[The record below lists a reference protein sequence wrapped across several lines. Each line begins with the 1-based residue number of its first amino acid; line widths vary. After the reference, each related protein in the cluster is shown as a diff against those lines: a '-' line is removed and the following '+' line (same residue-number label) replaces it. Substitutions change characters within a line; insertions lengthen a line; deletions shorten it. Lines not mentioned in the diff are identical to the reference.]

1 LAQVA
6 LLSFTAIATYQIC
19 LISGEIGLLQ
29 LGRFAML
36 VMVPMYFLFKLNFV
50 QITMSCVFFNICAA
64 TASDFLFDRKT
75 GTYCGISKAQTY
87 KYQILGLLVAAS
99 CLGLFMWL
107 LFTNLQLGSPEL
119 FAQRAQAKAVLIQA
133 IKFDPFV
140 VMAGFLFAFVLRS
153 FKISPA
159 RVFGGIVMPN
169 KILLSLLLGAAVSS
183 VLKNNEQLQFFSAGV
198 FSSESLW
205 IFACIAGKLW
215 G

>member
-1 LAQVA
+1 
-6 LLSFTAIATYQIC
+6 
-19 LISGEIGLLQ
+19 
-29 LGRFAML
+29 
-36 VMVPMYFLFKLNFV
+36 
-50 QITMSCVFFNICAA
+50 
-64 TASDFLFDRKT
+64 
-75 GTYCGISKAQTY
+75 
-87 KYQILGLLVAAS
+87 
-99 CLGLFMWL
+99 MWL

-159 RVFGGIVMPN
+159 MVFGGIVMPN